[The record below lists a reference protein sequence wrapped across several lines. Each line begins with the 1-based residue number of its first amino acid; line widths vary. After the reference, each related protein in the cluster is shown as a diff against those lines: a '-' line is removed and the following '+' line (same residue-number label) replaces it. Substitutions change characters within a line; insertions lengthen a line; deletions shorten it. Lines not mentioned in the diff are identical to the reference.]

1 MATAQKLKDTHSSLE
16 RIQQFDVQTLV
27 RQEELGQSMCFAEIV
42 PNASSIVE
50 LYNRISIGCL
60 EDFADQ
66 QLDIVLGQANSD
78 YQLFEQILLFSPTE
92 NNANQQRTTLINTV
106 VNRRDPLFNTLW
118 QFIAYSV
125 ARATDTTLLEAQARA
140 TIQSIKDQS
149 AEINGQ
155 LAQNK
160 KDSDEALKEIRAVA
174 AEQGVS
180 QQAMYFKEEFEQQE
194 LKANDWLDKTYKFA
208 GALAVFSVLSLFL
221 HKWDWLAPKDQIE
234 AIQFVS
240 SKIVIFAVLAFLL
253 IMASRNYNSHK
264 HNAVLNKHR
273 QNALLTYR
281 ALVAAAGEKG
291 TEDIVLANAAS
302 CIFAPQETG
311 YTGAKGESASPKS
324 VLELMTK
331 SSSKAGE

>member
-1 MATAQKLKDTHSSLE
+1 MPTALKLTETHTSLE
-16 RIQQFDVQTLV
+16 RIQRFNIQTLV
-27 RQEELGQSMCFAEIV
+27 RQDELGQAMCFAEIV
-42 PNASSIVE
+42 SSAKSIVD
-50 LYNRISIGCL
+50 LYNRISIGSL
-60 EDFADQ
+60 EDFADS
-66 QLDIVLGQANSD
+66 QLDIVQIQANSD
-78 YQLFEQILLFSPTE
+78 YKLFEQILLFSPTV
-92 NNANQQRTTLINTV
+92 NTNQERITLISSV
-106 VNRRDPLFNTLW
+106 VNRRDTLFNELW
-118 QFIAYSV
+118 HFIAYSV
-125 ARATDTTLLEAQARA
+125 ARATDTTLLESQARA
-140 TIQSIKDQS
+140 TIQSIKDQ
-149 AEINGQ
+149 ATEINGQ
-155 LAQNK
+155 LTQNK
-160 KDSDEALKEIRAVA
+160 TDSDEALKEIRAAA

-180 QQAMYFKEEFEQQE
+180 QQATCFKEEFDQQE
-194 LKANDWLDKTYKFA
+194 LKATEWLKNTYWFA
-208 GALAVFSVLSLFL
+208 GGLAAFSIASLFL

-281 ALVAAAGEKG
+281 TLVAAAGEKG

-311 YTGAKGESASPKS
+311 YTGVKGESASPKS

-331 SSSKAGE
+331 SSSKSAD